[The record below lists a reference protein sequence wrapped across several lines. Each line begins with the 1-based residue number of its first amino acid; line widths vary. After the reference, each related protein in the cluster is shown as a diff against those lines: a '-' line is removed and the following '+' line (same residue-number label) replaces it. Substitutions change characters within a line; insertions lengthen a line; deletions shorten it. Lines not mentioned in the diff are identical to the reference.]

1 MRGRGRPAEGFTL
14 VEILVAM
21 SVFTVLVTVVLGL
34 VLRTAATA
42 SSNDRRVVA
51 ANLADRQIES
61 ARSQRA
67 VDIPDGLSTR
77 TETVGGVTYTI
88 RQTATYVPSDATS
101 TVCAASSSGLAY
113 KLVTVTVTWPQ
124 MGLVKPVRADTLKAV
139 GIGADGLDA
148 TRGSAAVTVVGAS
161 GAAVSG
167 ILVTL
172 TPGGGTT
179 TTGEDGCAVFTGLTP
194 GTYAAAVS
202 TGGYVGPTNAQS
214 TTLGSIGVTAGGIG
228 RGTILYDTSRG
239 AQLVLAGP
247 SGSTGWTAPAGIL
260 TSLRSSYV
268 PDTAYPVCS
277 GTAVGCV
284 TALPGSA
291 QYLFPTV
298 YDVWAGSCLDAKAA
312 GAVTT
317 TDLTAAAADGSTV
330 TLRTGGALVDVRN
343 ALGTSL
349 AGRTVT
355 ATHAADAPGTGQRCT
370 AGETFTLPATVTG
383 GVGVLLPA
391 GTWTFTVT
399 GGLAP
404 ATVTLDT
411 SATKNV
417 VLTVAA

>member
-61 ARSQRA
+61 ARAQRA
-67 VDIPDGLSTR
+67 VDIPDGLTTR
-77 TETVGGVTYTI
+77 TETVGGVTYTV
-88 RQTATYVPSDATS
+88 RQTSTYVAADSTS
-101 TVCAASSSGLAY
+101 SVCTGSGSGLAY
-113 KLVTVTVTWPQ
+113 KLVTVTVTWPG
-124 MGLVKPVRADTLKAV
+124 MGRVKAVRADTLKAV
-139 GIGADGLDA
+139 GIGDDGLDA

-161 GAAVSG
+161 GAPVTG
-167 ILVTL
+167 VLVTL
-172 TPGGGTT
+172 SPSGAVT
-179 TTGEDGCAVFTGLTP
+179 TTGEDGCAVFTGLAA
-194 GTYAAAVS
+194 GTYSATVS
-202 TGGYVGPTNAQS
+202 TGGYVGPTNAQT
-214 TTLGSIGVTAGGIG
+214 TTLGSIGVTAGGIA
-228 RGTILYDTSRG
+228 RGTVLYDTDRS
-239 AQLVLAGP
+239 ANLVLSGPAGYTAP
-247 SGSTGWTAPAGIL
+247 SGL
-260 TSLRSSYV
+260 RTSLRSSYV
-268 PDTAYPVCS
+268 SDTVTPVCS
-277 GTAVGCV
+277 GTPAGCV
-284 TALPGSA
+284 TALPGTA

-298 YDVWAGSCLDAKAA
+298 YDLWAGTCLDAKAA

-317 TDLTAAAADGSTV
+317 TDLTAESADGATV
-330 TLRTGGALVDVRN
+330 TLKAGAALVEVRN
-343 ALGTSL
+343 PLGTSL
-349 AGRTVT
+349 AGRVVT

-370 AGETFTLPATVTG
+370 AGESYPLPATVAG

-411 SATKNV
+411 SSTKNV
-417 VLTVAA
+417 VLTVAS